1 LGTVNF
7 KNVGQ
12 GDSIIIEWSN
22 EGKNNIGIID
32 CNLYD
37 NKNPILEYLSHK
49 SITEIEFVVLSHFHF
64 DHFSGMPDL
73 FKFCFEKNIKI
84 KWFLHTLAEHVLQI
98 YNKMFISKKIEK
110 AVIGFFYYFELL
122 DKNILNDLA
131 VNSYTAPIQLSN
143 TISMSF
149 LAPSV
154 KTGRNIAKQINK
166 KVNTKKFTYFDI
178 NKLSTITYINNN
190 DSGILLTS
198 DAVKDCFRNLH
209 KRINK
214 EIVLVQVPHH
224 GSLMNIYQDF
234 WNKLS
239 KKDKC
244 PAVFSVGYEPK
255 DKLPN
260 KETVELFDKLGFD
273 VHSTNSVF
281 GINEYF
287 NINSSTTNNLSNIT
301 KTKYLNHFSKKRNT
315 TYRYPINNSKYE
327 GDQQFDVL

>member
-1 LGTVNF
+1 MGTVNF

-12 GDSIIIEWSN
+12 GDSIIIEWDN

-37 NKNPILEYLSHK
+37 NKNPVLEYLSQK
-49 SITEIEFVVLSHFHF
+49 SITEIEFVILSHFHF

-73 FKFCFEKNIKI
+73 FKFCIEKNIKI
-84 KWFLHTLAEHVLQI
+84 KWFLHTLADYVLQI
-98 YNKMFISKKIEK
+98 YNKIFTSKKIEK
-110 AVIGFFYYFELL
+110 ASIDFFHYLERL
-122 DKNILNDLA
+122 DKNIINDLA
-131 VNSYTAPIQLSN
+131 VNLYTAPIQLSN
-143 TISMSF
+143 AISMSF
-149 LAPSV
+149 LAPSE
-154 KTGRNIAKQINK
+154 KTGRNIAKQINR

-198 DAVKDCFRNLH
+198 DAVKDSFKYLQ
-209 KRINK
+209 KKINK

-224 GSLMNIYQDF
+224 GSLLNIKHEF
-234 WNKLS
+234 WNKLD
-239 KKDKC
+239 KKGKC

-260 KETVELFDKLGFD
+260 KETVELFDKLDFD

-287 NINSSTTNNLSNIT
+287 NRNSSTTNNLSNIT
-301 KTKYLNHFSKKRNT
+301 KTKYLNHFSKKRKII
-315 TYRYPINNSKYE
+315 YRYPINNSKYE
-327 GDQQFDVL
+327 GDQQFAVL